1 MNKTPVIV
9 ILTVLLAAVA
19 GYFILNKK
27 PKATPEA
34 EQAFYLE
41 NTDKVTKIFMADKGG
56 KKVLL
61 EKKDGVWMV
70 NGKYKAYKAK
80 INMLLETMR
89 RIRVDYPVTER
100 MYNNVIKEL
109 ATTSTKVEIY
119 ENNNT
124 TPSKVYFVGGET
136 LDGLGTPMIMEING
150 KIASKPYVVHIPG
163 FNGSV
168 NPRYFLDEKDWRST
182 TVFDYQIDDIKEV
195 SLQWSYA
202 PEQSFTLVRNNR
214 NGFDMLEN
222 TENLPLF
229 TTGVNQYL
237 NSFSYI
243 NAESIEND
251 NPKKEYVLTTEK
263 PFLKMRVVPL
273 KGNAVEMEVYKMEVT
288 QRSKTQFDANGN
300 PVKYDVDRYWAV
312 VNNDLGFVVIQEF
325 VFGKLFRIKD
335 DFLPKKS

>member
-1 MNKTPVIV
+1 MNKNFIIV
-9 ILTVLLAAVA
+9 AIIVLLSGIA
-19 GYFILNKK
+19 GYIYFNQQ
-27 PKATPEA
+27 PKNTVEA
-34 EQAFYLE
+34 EQAFYLD
-41 NTDKVTKIFMADKGG
+41 NTDNVTKIFMADKGG

-70 NGKYKAYKAK
+70 NGKYTAYKAK
-80 INMLLETMR
+80 VNMLLETMR

-136 LDGLGTPMIMEING
+136 MDGLGTPMIMEIEG
-150 KIASKPYVVHIPG
+150 KVASKPYVVHIPG
-163 FNGSV
+163 FNGNVS
-168 NPRYFLDEKDWRST
+168 PRYFLDEKDWRST
-182 TVFDYQIDDIKEV
+182 TVFDYKIDDIKEV
-195 SLQWSYA
+195 SVQWTYA
-202 PEQSFTLVRNNR
+202 PEQSFTFIRNNN
-214 NGFDMLEN
+214 NGFDMPEN
-222 TENLPLF
+222 TENIPLF
-229 TTGVNQYL
+229 VTAINQYL

-251 NPKKEYVLTTEK
+251 NARKDYILTTEK

-273 KGNAVEMEVYKMEVT
+273 NGKAVEMEVYKMEVN
-288 QRSKTQFDANGN
+288 QRSKTQFDAEGN
-300 PVKYDVDRYWAV
+300 PVQYDVDRYWAM

-335 DFLPKKS
+335 DFLAKKS